1 MSLRSKILGVLLIVV
16 TVAIGMQ
23 IYLENRHCQFSSDA
37 SASASSMQPYDSK
50 FDPCYIDRPMSTAA
64 KILPISLAL
73 FIGLSFVSGVAD
85 LRGHKKRERLH
96 E

>member
-1 MSLRSKILGVLLIVV
+1 VISLRSKILGVLLIVV
-16 TVAIGMQ
+16 TGAIGVQ
-23 IYLENRHCQFSSDA
+23 IYLENRHCQFPSDT
-37 SASASSMQPYDSK
+37 SASTMQPYDSK

-73 FIGLSFVSGVAD
+73 LIGLSFVSGLAD
-85 LRGHKKRERLH
+85 LRGHKKRETSY